1 MDSSGADADQAH
13 RRSATMS
20 FDYLMGDSPNGAG
33 DIVVT
38 HDLGHQVAARFAPKL
53 VIVSFP
59 ASLDRP

>member
-1 MDSSGADADQAH
+1 M
-13 RRSATMS
+13 T
-20 FDYLMGDSPNGAG
+20 FDYLVGNSPNGAG